1 MQKIKRLDKR
11 RSIIPISDRVKGG
24 NRHWRHLEYEHH
36 VFARIGISQLYILR
50 SCDIHECNHDYCSL
64 STIDLISTCP
74 WYPQRCIVGPHF
86 QLSFS
91 QLSLYICST
100 GFRRPFRTAYT
111 PDAWVA
117 SLLSSVPSG
126 SPSVSISWN
135 AVSTRRGNRSFKT
148 TIWCCITS

>member
-100 GFRRPFRTAYT
+100 GFDVHFEQHTRPTPGLQACFRPSLPVPLRYRYLETLYRRDEGTDHSKRRF
-111 PDAWVA
+111 
-117 SLLSSVPSG
+117 G
-126 SPSVSISWN
+126 
-135 AVSTRRGNRSFKT
+135 AV
-148 TIWCCITS
+148 